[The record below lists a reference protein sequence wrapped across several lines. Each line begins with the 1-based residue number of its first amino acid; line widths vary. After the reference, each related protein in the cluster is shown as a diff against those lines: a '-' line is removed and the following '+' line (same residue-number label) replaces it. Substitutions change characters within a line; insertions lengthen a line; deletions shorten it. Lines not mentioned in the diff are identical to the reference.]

1 MPTEEEL
8 EQRITDHIDHERAQ
22 NAILMIEMESL
33 RKGIDKGENI
43 SGLSKGT
50 AGKQAD

>member
-22 NAILMIEMESL
+22 SAILRIEMETL

-43 SGLSKGT
+43 SGFSEGT
-50 AGKQAD
+50 AGKQSD